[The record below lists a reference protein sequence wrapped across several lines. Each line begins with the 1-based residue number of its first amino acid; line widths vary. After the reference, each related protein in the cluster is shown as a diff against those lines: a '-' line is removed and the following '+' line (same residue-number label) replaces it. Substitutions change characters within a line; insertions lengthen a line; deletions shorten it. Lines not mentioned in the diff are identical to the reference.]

1 MKPILRILVIILAIP
16 LISHT
21 LKAQTTNPEP
31 SPASATEIKD
41 TEAQLEEMLLKGN
54 WQEYSARLSA
64 DFWQVGRELR
74 DKQSVLADLKSGAVK
89 YLYLTPDDEQVRSYD
104 DTAILNLHLSIT
116 TRENGKVVT
125 TAHRMTK
132 VFIRQNGRWLLVSLT
147 DVPVSH

>member
-16 LISHT
+16 LIFHT
-21 LKAQTTNPEP
+21 LKAQTTNPGS

-41 TEAQLEEMLLKGN
+41 TEAQLEDMLLKGN
-54 WQEYSARLSA
+54 WQEYSARLSV

-89 YLYLTPDDEQVRSYD
+89 YLYLTPDDEQVRSYGD
-104 DTAILNLHLSIT
+104 AAVLNLHLSISA
-116 TRENGKVVT
+116 RENGKVT
-125 TAHRMTK
+125 TTVHRMTK

-147 DVPVSH
+147 DVPLSR